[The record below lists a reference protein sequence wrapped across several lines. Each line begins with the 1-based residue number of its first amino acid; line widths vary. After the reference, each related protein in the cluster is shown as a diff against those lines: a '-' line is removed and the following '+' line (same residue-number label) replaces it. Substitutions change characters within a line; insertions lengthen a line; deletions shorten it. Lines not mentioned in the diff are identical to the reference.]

1 MLEWM
6 AIECGSFLI
15 WDLSLGT
22 ENPKEMQFFAFQQ
35 SDSKSFNSAQGNHFL
50 HLQVVWMLWALGQ
63 GID

>member
-1 MLEWM
+1 M
-6 AIECGSFLI
+6 ATECGSFLI

-22 ENPKEMQFFAFQQ
+22 ENPKEMLFFSFQQ

-50 HLQVVWMLWALGQ
+50 HRQVVVLVWMLWGLGQ